1 MKFTIKLEKIRSVER
16 IENFW
21 QPEDYKNLLLAMD
34 YDDADSIPETELK
47 EMLFMALSDLEA
59 EEAAAVVL
67 RYKLGQR
74 LKEGQI
80 SNLSHEMLVNP
91 MAEEYPDIAYHYP
104 LFNINQL
111 LYDAFNGKF
120 PRSKASVIDLSLK
133 LNGNLKVNKEV
144 ILRTLGDLLSSK
156 SVLKRLFQE
165 QLDADGELKDAE
177 NIIWQME
184 TTGQDS
190 YRIITS
196 DYWIGREDI
205 EREEFTGNLD
215 DDEIDHLK

>member
-1 MKFTIKLEKIRSVER
+1 MKFTIQLEKFRSMER

-34 YDDADSIPETELK
+34 YDDAASIPETELK
-47 EMLFMALSDLEA
+47 EMLFMALSDLDP

-133 LNGNLKVNKEV
+133 LNGTLKVNKEV

-205 EREEFTGNLD
+205 EREECAGNLD
-215 DDEIDHLK
+215 DDEIDHLR